1 MLYLG
6 SYNESSQHG
15 FLIDRAD
22 LLCVLLVMA
31 ATFALMT
38 RERRR
43 RHLMVVAEG
52 LVRCYALPLVGAL
65 YLIVALHSLAPGIPW
80 LALAAVEGL
89 AAGVPLA
96 LLLCRWGRVLG
107 EASIDQSVP
116 EVFIGSALGAAVC
129 FFVVAIPVEGAYIL
143 LYVLPVGS
151 ACRPGVRSASLLTAT
166 PSPRRPTIQP
176 RRPPSSPV
184 ASSPARR
191 CTGLATGAVEALA
204 TSAEGGAASSLSVT
218 FVLFVLYCAAA
229 LQLYGGR
236 PLSVGVRR
244 AAHGARSGGG
254 AARRRVPARHP
265 AHGGRFR
272 GGAAAGE
279 RERLRRGR
287 GARRLSGGLLGAR
300 LAVPHHGPHWRRGRG
315 ALLRPGL
322 RGAVRGRDHRRARRR
337 RARGASRRLRRVG
350 GARGPGR
357 GGGAVRVYLFL
368 FTDRRHRQRSRWSS
382 PRATVSRRPA
392 ISSRARR
399 SSRSARRRSC
409 RSPCAAAPPSAWPAS
424 SSSSKNT
431 VDTHLRRIYAKC
443 GVHTRQGAS
452 STWASARKRSC
463 GPGPTAATPAS
474 LSTTS
479 PPRATWRPLPSTKEP
494 PWKLTLHSR
503 RPVPGQPRAGRLRHQ
518 SCATRRPSGAV
529 HEKEFS
535 AGFALHQQPHGACSG
550 CIVGLEALK
559 RPCTGDGVLG
569 FAVPRERLQ
578 PELGGR
584 LAEAPE
590 LEESRRS
597 SR

>member
-1 MLYLG
+1 MATMTLSRLRQARYAILGFGCNQAFLFAMLYLG

-89 AAGVPLA
+89 AAGIPLA

-107 EASIDQSVP
+107 KASIDQSVP

-151 ACRPGVRSASLLTAT
+151 AWALRALGEPADRDAETAT
-166 PSPRRPTIQP
+166 TDDPTEEAAKLSGRIIAGT
-176 RRPPSSPV
+176 V
-184 ASSPARR
+184 VY
-191 CTGLATGAVEALA
+191 GLATGAVEALA

-236 PLSVGVRR
+236 PLSVGVR
-244 AAHGARSGGG
+244 AVLPTGPDQEVGP
-254 AARRRVPARHP
+254 ARRRVPARHP

-357 GGGAVRVYLFL
+357 RGGAVRV
-368 FTDRRHRQRSRWSS
+368 SV
-382 PRATVSRRPA
+382 P
-392 ISSRARR
+392 
-399 SSRSARRRSC
+399 
-409 RSPCAAAPPSAWPAS
+409 
-424 SSSSKNT
+424 
-431 VDTHLRRIYAKC
+431 
-443 GVHTRQGAS
+443 VH
-452 STWASARKRSC
+452 
-463 GPGPTAATPAS
+463 
-474 LSTTS
+474 
-479 PPRATWRPLPSTKEP
+479 
-494 PWKLTLHSR
+494 
-503 RPVPGQPRAGRLRHQ
+503 
-518 SCATRRPSGAV
+518 
-529 HEKEFS
+529 
-535 AGFALHQQPHGACSG
+535 
-550 CIVGLEALK
+550 
-559 RPCTGDGVLG
+559 
-569 FAVPRERLQ
+569 
-578 PELGGR
+578 
-584 LAEAPE
+584 
-590 LEESRRS
+590 
-597 SR
+597 